1 MQISDA
7 IFYLILAYPDKYLK
21 EYISSFSEMKKNL
34 KLINKLKETDYSVN
48 YLVDIIYKYMNSNG
62 RKSFVIV
69 TKLLYRILRNYN
81 GSISFE
87 LKNKLF
93 DLFLQLL
100 KKEYSNQ
107 WQIHILIRNQELTS
121 EQIDKLLENKNN
133 TFALNRIL
141 RYPKFNQIIYEWCK
155 SELKNNKVIDNR
167 FSEYISQT
175 LTSLE
180 DVEDYYKNKNFQID
194 TLAYAIKYSYQDN
207 EFKTTAL
214 EMLLEEDK
222 HNITVIKVA
231 YELEL
236 YSIIEKYS
244 NNIKD

>member
-1 MQISDA
+1 MQISDE
-7 IFYLILAYPDKYLK
+7 IFYLVLAYPDKYLK
-21 EYISSFSEMKKNL
+21 KYISSFSEMKENL
-34 KLINKLKETDYSVN
+34 KLINNLKETDYSVN

-121 EQIDKLLENKNN
+121 EQIHKLLQNKNN

-244 NNIKD
+244 NNIED

>member
-21 EYISSFSEMKKNL
+21 EYISSFYEMKKNL

-244 NNIKD
+244 NNIED

>member
-1 MQISDA
+1 MQISDE

-21 EYISSFSEMKKNL
+21 KYISSFSEMKENL
-34 KLINKLKETDYSVN
+34 KLINNLKETDYSVN

-214 EMLLEEDK
+214 EMLLQEDK

-244 NNIKD
+244 NNIED